1 MGNEMMLWRLMTVPL
16 LALLAV
22 STLAGTAD
30 AQPRDRDRGFDR
42 DRGPPGF
49 DRDRGPPGRDAWELL
64 GEQAVGFGVDRDV
77 IRVGRREGFFSKI
90 ALEVR
95 DNDVEIL
102 DLKVFF
108 NRGAPQ
114 DVRVRQVIRR
124 GDRTRPLDLI
134 GRDRLIDRIEITY
147 RSNPNS
153 RGRAKVAVF
162 GLRDMPPPP
171 PPPPPQSWVELG
183 CGKVGLKPDRDSIR
197 IGRREGRFSA
207 IKLAVHG
214 SKIELIDLTVVYERG
229 PPDQITVRKKI
240 GDREETPPL
249 DLRGERRVI
258 DRVDLTYRQTMGL
271 NLLKGPATVC
281 VLGR

>member
-1 MGNEMMLWRLMTVPL
+1 MTVPL

-22 STLAGTAD
+22 TMLVGTAD
-30 AQPRDRDRGFDR
+30 AQPRDRDR

-64 GEQAVGFGVDRDV
+64 GEQSVGFGVDRDV
-77 IRVGRREGFFSKI
+77 IRVGRREGRFS
-90 ALEVR
+90 ALAIEVR

-102 DLKVFF
+102 DLNVIFD
-108 NRGAPQ
+108 RGPPQ
-114 DVRVRQVIRR
+114 SLRVRQVIRR
-124 GDRTRPLDLI
+124 NERTRPI
-134 GRDRLIDRIEITY
+134 QFAWGDRRIDRIEITY
-147 RSNPNS
+147 RARPSF

-171 PPPPPQSWVELG
+171 PPPPPQAWVELG